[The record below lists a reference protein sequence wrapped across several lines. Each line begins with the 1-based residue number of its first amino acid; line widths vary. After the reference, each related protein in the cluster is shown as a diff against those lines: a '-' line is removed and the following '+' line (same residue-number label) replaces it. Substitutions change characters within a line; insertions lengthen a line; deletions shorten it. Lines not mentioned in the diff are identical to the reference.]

1 MWPQPLG
8 CIPFRFHMFCIYA
21 TNLDAD
27 GNLCFTHYICS
38 GWLSTSKHNDSCPTS
53 MSLPVTNLLKIQWV
67 LVITKSSN
75 FHGEVSSMNQ
85 IYSFKKSSHLST
97 QQLGLWRYDR
107 HGSYHKNKHTF
118 GLTFGNPHHTADSSV
133 QSSIASQPPNDYRR
147 TIRREWDLWGSNLI
161 LGQAPS
167 SL

>member
-8 CIPFRFHMFCIYA
+8 CIPCRFHMFCIYA

-97 QQLGLWRYDR
+97 PAALSLKVWSPWQL
-107 HGSYHKNKHTF
+107 
-118 GLTFGNPHHTADSSV
+118 
-133 QSSIASQPPNDYRR
+133 SQEQTHIWSHFWQNSPYCRLECAIQHSKPAAQRLQENNSTGMRP
-147 TIRREWDLWGSNLI
+147 
-161 LGQAPS
+161 LGI
-167 SL
+167 